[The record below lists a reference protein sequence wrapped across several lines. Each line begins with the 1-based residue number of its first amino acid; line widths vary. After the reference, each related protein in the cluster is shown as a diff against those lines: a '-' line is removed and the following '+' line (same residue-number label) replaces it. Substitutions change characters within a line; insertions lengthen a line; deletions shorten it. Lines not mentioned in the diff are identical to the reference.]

1 MFKKESQGGN
11 KMNFKP
17 ELEVPSLELCKK
29 LKELGYPQEGG
40 GWYWDETVNYRWE
53 LYLYGDTPVHIKSQ
67 SVIKA
72 PTCREIL
79 EWIDVAY
86 QKYITSCYLTEKLTY
101 APEKIEPNRL
111 AEDLIWLVK
120 NGYIKFKNKQDER
133 T

>member
-29 LKELGYPQEGG
+29 LKELGYP
-40 GWYWDETVNYRWE
+40 RWK

-101 APEKIEPNRL
+101 APEEIKPNRL